1 MHNFI
6 HLITASATSA
16 SQLIPKISSDVFN
29 WHSIIV
35 FIVVMFIAWLV
46 GKVVSVV
53 LLKFSAAIGRRTDRT
68 QNLVRVNRLRR
79 METIIILAMALFR
92 ALFVIIGLYLWWDLT
107 HPTQLTALIGA
118 SALVILLLTN
128 LFSPISRDIALGG
141 GMIAEKWYGVG
152 DLVTIQPNAVQ
163 GIVEQ
168 VTLRSTRIRK
178 ISGENVWVANQ
189 NITMVEVLPK
199 GFHPIAIELFVSDKK
214 AAEKIIEQTN
224 KLIPIGTS
232 LVISPLTVM
241 SASDVDDNI
250 SHLTV
255 IAEAAPWRDDLI
267 TSSAVG
273 IIKSLD
279 KQNANQIL
287 LAEPIA
293 RVADKQTEKEF
304 ARVINNARKSARS
317 LKISSLASRA
327 IITKNKDNG

>member
-6 HLITASATSA
+6 QLITASATSA